1 VDRCAHHHLFKEK
14 NLISMLQATVQ
25 SSLIECK
32 YHFTVSCDYDS
43 VLCCSQR
50 PMIEIPIIMYIPDIR
65 PNVQLYQPNN
75 WNPTTMP
82 MLEINLPSYSEVVGN
97 QNQNV
102 SNQGMNM
109 TVQTQAIRIEQG
121 AIVNSTKAQGFQG
134 DQDVNKN

>member
-1 VDRCAHHHLFKEK
+1 
-14 NLISMLQATVQ
+14 MLQATVK

-32 YHFTVSCDYDS
+32 YHFSVSCDYDS

-50 PMIEIPIIMYIPDIR
+50 PFIDIPIIMYIPDIR

-82 MLEINLPSYSEVVGN
+82 MLEINLPSYSEVIGN
-97 QNQNV
+97 QNPNINI

-109 TVQTQAIRIEQG
+109 TIQTQAISSEQVG
-121 AIVNSTKAQGFQG
+121 RLISNQSQGLQAN
-134 DQDVNKN
+134 QDPNKN